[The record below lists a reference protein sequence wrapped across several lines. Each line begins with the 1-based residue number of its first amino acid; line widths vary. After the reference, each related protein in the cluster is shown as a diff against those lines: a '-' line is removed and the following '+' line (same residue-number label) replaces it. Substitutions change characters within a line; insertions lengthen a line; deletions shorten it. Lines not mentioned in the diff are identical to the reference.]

1 VRKHYIAIYKET
13 IAKLKAE
20 TKRLR
25 ESIRPLELYADKMLK
40 QFKTEEQRRIVTEAE
55 YRKTASANIVL
66 KQKISALESQRID
79 QNRLQ
84 EELEKAN
91 KEIKSLQKKL
101 NIRLG
106 SEAPFGHSTPS
117 SKVPHKKNSSEE
129 NQAKR
134 GGAQKGHKG
143 HGRKKLN
150 PKEADA
156 EIHLEAKPEQCTCGC
171 GEWEQKK
178 TAPIPH
184 SVFKFIPSR
193 IEKCIY
199 YKYLNECT
207 GCGKTAVANVPGT
220 LPRSLYSNSMI
231 AHLLTEFFLW
241 GNTAGTVAS
250 RNEVNIGTFFNI
262 AHRTAMQIKPIF
274 DNIISEIVKSLYI
287 HADETGWMKDGTR
300 GYAWLFAND
309 DFRLFICRHSRSSKV
324 PLSVLG
330 GEQQQFVLI
339 TDRYAGYNVIK
350 AKRQYC
356 YVHLIRDLV
365 KMRDEFPDD
374 MEIRCFSDK
383 LKQLMNDAI
392 SLHTEKLLLRDY
404 RVKAKK
410 IKRKIMK
417 VCNKPAH
424 HPGIQ
429 HIQNIF
435 REKTDN
441 LFQWVQSPKIPA
453 ENNYAERALR
463 PLVIA
468 RKICFGSHSEQ
479 GLDTREIIM
488 TILNTAKCR
497 GHDPAI
503 FLEKILDILA
513 KNKNADI
520 SKILSIKPEIVQE
533 PAA

>member
-1 VRKHYIAIYKET
+1 VRKHYITIYKET
-13 IAKLKAE
+13 ISRLKAE
-20 TKRLR
+20 VGRLR
-25 ESIRPLELYADKMLK
+25 ASIRPLELYADKMLAK
-40 QFKTEEQRRIVTEAE
+40 FKTEEQLRIAAE
-55 YRKTASANIVL
+55 TKYRETASENIVL
-66 KQKISALESQRID
+66 KQQLSALKSQKID
-79 QNRLQ
+79 QDKLQ
-84 EELEKAN
+84 QELEKSNNAV
-91 KEIKSLQKKL
+91 KSLQKKL

-106 SEAPFGHSTPS
+106 SESPFGSSTPS
-117 SKVPHKKNSSEE
+117 SKVPYKKNSSEE

-134 GGAQKGHKG
+134 GGGEKGHKG
-143 HGRKKLN
+143 HGRKSFD
-150 PKEADA
+150 PEEADA
-156 EIHLEAKPEQCTCGC
+156 QIHLDAKPEPCACGC

-178 TAPIPH
+178 TEPIAH

-193 IEKCIY
+193 IEKRIY

-231 AHLLTEFFLW
+231 AQLLTEFFLW
-241 GNTAGTVAS
+241 GNTAGTVAA

-374 MEIRCFSDK
+374 MEISCFSDR
-383 LKQLMNDAI
+383 LKQLLSDAI
-392 SLHTEKLLLRDY
+392 PLHTENISLRDY
-404 RVKAKK
+404 RRKAKK
-410 IKRKIMK
+410 IKREIMK
-417 VCNKPAH
+417 VCKKTAR
-424 HPGIQ
+424 HPSVQ

-441 LFQWVQSPKIPA
+441 LFQWVQSPEIPA

-479 GLDTREIIM
+479 GLDTREILM

-497 GHDPAI
+497 GIDPAA
-503 FLEKILDILA
+503 FLENILDILA
-513 KNKNADI
+513 KNKHADI
-520 SKILSIKPEIVQE
+520 SKMLSINLKLPRKAV
-533 PAA
+533 A

>member
-1 VRKHYIAIYKET
+1 VRKHYITVYKET
-13 IAKLKAE
+13 IARLKAE
-20 TKRLR
+20 AGRLR
-25 ESIRPLELYADKMLK
+25 ESIRPLELYADKMLE
-40 QFKTEEQRRIVTEAE
+40 QFKTERQRRIAAEAE
-55 YRKTASANIVL
+55 YRKTASENIVL
-66 KQKISALESQRID
+66 KQKISALESQQID
-79 QNRLQ
+79 QDKLQ

-91 KEIKSLQKKL
+91 NEIKSLQNKL

-106 SEAPFGHSTPS
+106 SESPFGHSTPS

-134 GGAQKGHKG
+134 GGAKKGHKG
-143 HGRKKLN
+143 HGRKNFN
-150 PKEADA
+150 PEEADA

-171 GEWEQKK
+171 GEWTQKGSE
-178 TAPIPH
+178 PIPH

-193 IEKCIY
+193 IEKRIY

-220 LPRSLYSNSMI
+220 FPRSLYSNSMI

-250 RNEVNIGTFFNI
+250 RSDVNIGTFFSI
-262 AHRTAMQIKPIF
+262 AHRTAMQVKPIF
-274 DNIISEIVKSLYI
+274 DHIISEIVKSQYI
-287 HADETGWMKDGTR
+287 HADETGWMKDGVR

-309 DFRLFICRHSRSSKV
+309 DFKLFICRHRRNSEV

-330 GEQQQFVLI
+330 RDQQQFVLI
-339 TDRYAGYNVIK
+339 TDRYAGYNAIK

-365 KMRDEFPDD
+365 KLRDEFPGD
-374 MEIRCFSDK
+374 MEIICFSNE
-383 LKQLMNDAI
+383 LKQLLNDAI
-392 SLHTEKLLLRDY
+392 SLRKENHSLREY
-404 RVKAKK
+404 RSKAKK
-410 IKRKIMK
+410 IKIRIMK
-417 VCNKPAH
+417 VCNREAL

-435 REKTDN
+435 REKTEN
-441 LFQWVQSPKIPA
+441 LFQWIQSPEIPA
-453 ENNYAERALR
+453 ENNYAERGLR

-479 GLDTREIIM
+479 GLETREILM

-497 GHDPAI
+497 GIDPAN
-503 FLEKILDILA
+503 FLESILDILA
-513 KNKNADI
+513 KDKNADI
-520 SKILSIKPEIVQE
+520 SKMLSVQPEFSQKL
-533 PAA
+533 AA